1 MVSTT
6 SHVTAVVM
14 PFRTPARSATRNQPW
29 SSIQPRMSGDFQ
41 PKRSPPDRN
50 GTVNAPM
57 LPELPGDV
65 VIAPPCVSTNNS
77 PAMNRAAPGA
87 IRLIATP
94 ATMWFTPNVVV
105 AKIVPRTIMPSRPML
120 IVPLRSATRPDK
132 PARPIGA
139 AVRSATPN
147 VPLEVRSSVSDR
159 IRVVERMANAPS
171 TAASGNQRDERQ
183 LDAVVLGAID
193 GADESATTVMPVLP
207 RSDSRA

>member
-1 MVSTT
+1 MQTT
-6 SHVTAVVM
+6 
-14 PFRTPARSATRNQPW
+14 RTATRNHPW
-29 SSIQPRMSGDFQ
+29 SSIQPRMSGDLQ

-50 GTVNAPM
+50 GTVNAPT

-65 VIAPPCVSTNNS
+65 VIAPPWVSTNSS

-105 AKIVPRTIMPSRPML
+105 ARLITSPPIMPPMIPPRSANHGPYSQPHHPAKIVPRTIMPSRPTL

-132 PARPIGA
+132 PAKPIGA

-147 VPLEVRSSVSDR
+147 VTLEVRSDVSDR
-159 IRVVERMANAPS
+159 LPVVATLENGAT
-171 TAASGNQRDERQ
+171 TAASGNQRDDRQ
-183 LDAVVLGAID
+183 LYAVVVGAVD
-193 GADESATTVMPVLP
+193 GAG
-207 RSDSRA
+207 